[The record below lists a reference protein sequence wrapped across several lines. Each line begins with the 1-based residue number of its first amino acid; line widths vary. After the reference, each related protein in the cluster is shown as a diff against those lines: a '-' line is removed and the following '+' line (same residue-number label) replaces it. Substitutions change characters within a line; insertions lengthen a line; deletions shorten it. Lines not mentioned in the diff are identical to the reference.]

1 MIPISEP
8 TQISPRFLP
17 RISYFLETKSWFCRF
32 VLSFYAASTDFVSK
46 QVTLLLGIAEEDG
59 SGRRYSFL
67 GALFA
72 GLSLVELSW

>member
-1 MIPISEP
+1 LG
-8 TQISPRFLP
+8 QNYGFV
-17 RISYFLETKSWFCRF
+17 
-32 VLSFYAASTDFVSK
+32 VLSFHFHAASTDCVSK